1 MILNFSLWVELTV
14 VWPLIMLKPSSA
26 SAWDNFWAPFALC
39 IKKYVVLYPQAFR
52 QKISMKPDFR
62 YFASE
67 LFIKFNFAY
76 VKSNCHIPFYDR
88 FYVTNSKNSL
98 IFNVMNLTRFNCAT
112 ENIFVFVPSLGNCA
126 AMTSRPK
133 FSGLQII
140 AHRIYITYCRY
151 YMANHCM
158 VYKKKQ

>member
-76 VKSNCHIPFYDR
+76 IKSNCRIPSYDR
-88 FYVTNSKNSL
+88 FYVTNSTNSL
-98 IFNVMNLTRFNCAT
+98 IFNLMNLTRSNCAT
-112 ENIFVFVPSLGNCA
+112 ENISSSCRLWV
-126 AMTSRPK
+126 MQ
-133 FSGLQII
+133 GLQVI
-140 AHRIYITYCRY
+140 AHRSYITYCRY